1 MLFKQVNANDYK
13 VNKLPV
19 HSMPLVGSRIAAR
32 LHKTCTKQRIH
43 TRETR
48 SDGLKNNRVL
58 KKRSVKIIILLGR

>member
-13 VNKLPV
+13 VHKLPV
-19 HSMPLVGSRIAAR
+19 HPMPLVGSRNAAR

-48 SDGLKNNRVL
+48 SDGPSI
-58 KKRSVKIIILLGR
+58 KKKGQLRLSFLLGR